1 MKDRILKSII
11 VFSFIVTAVFCLTAI
26 VRIFFFDRFIVDG
39 DSMLPTLRD
48 GDAVYVNKTVMGP
61 RIYTSLD
68 FDKYGLKCIRLQ
80 GRRELRPGD
89 IVVFNSP
96 DFENGNRLYFN
107 IDRVLIKRCAGCPGD
122 SISII
127 DGRYYNSDSAYT
139 GIPDIVQKALSS
151 MKDSTLMEISESYNE
166 ACIDRRWSIRNFGP
180 LYIPGQGDTA
190 ILDTTSII
198 LYANIIEYE
207 TGVTPDMEDIGKK
220 HVFSEDY
227 YFFAGDNLLN
237 SKDSRHFGLIP
248 ENFVIGVIRYK

>member
-107 IDRVLIKRCAGCPGD
+107 IDRVLIKRCAGCP
-122 SISII
+122 
-127 DGRYYNSDSAYT
+127 
-139 GIPDIVQKALSS
+139 ALSS

-180 LYIPGQGDTA
+180 LYIPGQGDTV